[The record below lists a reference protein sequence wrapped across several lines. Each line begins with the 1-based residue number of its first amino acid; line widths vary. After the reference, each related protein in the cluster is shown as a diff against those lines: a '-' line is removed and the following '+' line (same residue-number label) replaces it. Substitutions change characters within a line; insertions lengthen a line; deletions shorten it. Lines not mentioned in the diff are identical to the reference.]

1 MEMPCLKD
9 GRGDREAG
17 LLVKAS
23 VMLHVGLPVRVGLGP
38 TRTLSKIAN
47 AMAKK
52 GVGGGNGVADLNNP
66 AERETLL
73 AQWPAG
79 AVWGVAAATEA
90 KLAANGVRTALDIA
104 RMDPRHARAIGTVV
118 LEKLVR
124 EMNGECCLDPA
135 TVVEA
140 RATASATRQTGLPV
154 TCPDALHEAVCRRI
168 MDASVKLRVEGLQAG
183 VMAIMAHGSVSR
195 SDPKPP
201 SWTWRARLDPPTS
214 DPGTMAAIARR
225 MIEASFK
232 NGDAYTK
239 TGVFLEELSPAGSGQ
254 SSFLAEPVDPRR
266 TAAIAAMDA
275 LNARFGRG
283 TASIASAGL
292 GPRASHTRRD
302 VLSKRWTTRL
312 SDVPV
317 AY

>member
-1 MEMPCLKD
+1 
-9 GRGDREAG
+9 
-17 LLVKAS
+17 
-23 VMLHVGLPVRVGLGP
+23 
-38 TRTLSKIAN
+38 
-47 AMAKK
+47 
-52 GVGGGNGVADLNNP
+52 
-66 AERETLL
+66 
-73 AQWPAG
+73 
-79 AVWGVAAATEA
+79 
-90 KLAANGVRTALDIA
+90 
-104 RMDPRHARAIGTVV
+104 
-118 LEKLVR
+118 
-124 EMNGECCLDPA
+124 
-135 TVVEA
+135 
-140 RATASATRQTGLPV
+140 
-154 TCPDALHEAVCRRI
+154 
-168 MDASVKLRVEGLQAG
+168 
-183 VMAIMAHGSVSR
+183 
-195 SDPKPP
+195 
-201 SWTWRARLDPPTS
+201 
-214 DPGTMAAIARR
+214 MAAIARR